1 MDIPRER
8 IVGLI
13 AMGLI
18 TGALIR
24 LIYQALQEG
33 VDDSPTPR
41 SATKGD

>member
-18 TGALIR
+18 TGALLR
-24 LIYQALQEG
+24 VIYQALQERRG
-33 VDDSPTPR
+33 HNPTPR
-41 SATKGD
+41 SAAKGD

>member
-18 TGALIR
+18 TGVLLR
-24 LIYQALQEG
+24 VIYQALQERRG
-33 VDDSPTPR
+33 R
-41 SATKGD
+41 